1 MPFLRCRRAS
11 EITALQSQNKKGT
24 ARGPFPTGAYAGQFA
39 PRVLPGQNKK
49 TSSTTQAGPH
59 EFCSTTDKRNVR
71 QFAPGCYPGV
81 GRVTNG
87 TFCVDFGG
95 KPVVRSV
102 LQLFRKCEFL
112 DSGKPSLSI
121 DINVFF
127 KLNLY
132 KVYGFQWTNRKNCCI
147 IISFLCRGLNAVI
160 YRKR

>member
-1 MPFLRCRRAS
+1 MF
-11 EITALQSQNKKGT
+11 
-24 ARGPFPTGAYAGQFA
+24 Y
-39 PRVLPGQNKK
+39 
-49 TSSTTQAGPH
+49 STI
-59 EFCSTTDKRNVR
+59 DKHNVR

-95 KPVVRSV
+95 KPVARFV
-102 LQLFRKCEFL
+102 LQIFRKCEFL

-160 YRKR
+160 YQKR

>member
-24 ARGPFPTGAYAGQFA
+24 ARGPFPT
-39 PRVLPGQNKK
+39 VM
-49 TSSTTQAGPH
+49 TCQAGPH
-59 EFCSTTDKRNVR
+59 VFYSTNDTHNVG
-71 QFAPGCYPGV
+71 QFGPRPCRV

-95 KPVVRSV
+95 KPVARFV
-102 LQLFRKCEFL
+102 LQIFRKCEFL

-127 KLNLY
+127 KQNLY
-132 KVYGFQWTNRKNCCI
+132 KVYGFQWTNRKNCCM
-147 IISFLCRGLNAVI
+147 IISFQCRGLNAVI
-160 YRKR
+160 YLKR

>member
-11 EITALQSQNKKGT
+11 EISALQSQNKKGT
-24 ARGPFPTGAYAGQFA
+24 ARGPFPT
-39 PRVLPGQNKK
+39 VM
-49 TSSTTQAGPH
+49 TCQAGPH
-59 EFCSTTDKRNVR
+59 VFNSTIDKHRVR

-95 KPVVRSV
+95 KPVALFV
-102 LQLFRKCEFL
+102 LQIFRKCEFL

-132 KVYGFQWTNRKNCCI
+132 KVYGFQWTNRKNCCM
-147 IISFLCRGLNAVI
+147 IISFQCRGLNAVI
-160 YRKR
+160 YLKR

>member
-1 MPFLRCRRAS
+1 MRTLHQNQNRRERRPRRSAGAAHLQIEPNHRLRRWERRGRRS
-11 EITALQSQNKKGT
+11 LRK
-24 ARGPFPTGAYAGQFA
+24 R
-39 PRVLPGQNKK
+39 RVG
-49 TSSTTQAGPH
+49 
-59 EFCSTTDKRNVR
+59 

-95 KPVVRSV
+95 KPVARFV
-102 LQLFRKCEFL
+102 LQIFRKCEFL

-147 IISFLCRGLNAVI
+147 IISFQCRGLNAVI
-160 YRKR
+160 YLKR